1 MTGTRFQPPPRAS
14 DPCRANHLG
23 PGVNTSHRASS
34 VYPKYFGLK
43 EPSFSIAPDP
53 RYLFLSDQHREALAH
68 LLYGANESG
77 GFVLLT
83 GEVGTGK
90 TTVCRAFLEQ
100 LPETVDVALVLNP
113 VQSPNE
119 LLTNICEEF
128 RIELPRGKRSNKVL
142 VDALN
147 GFLLQAYANGRRPLL
162 IIDEAQNLPRQALE
176 QVRLLT
182 NLETTKHKLLQIFLI
197 GQPELRRLLETQALR
212 QLDQRITARF
222 HLTPLDLEET
232 GDYIRHRLAVAGVDR
247 PLFTAR
253 AIRRIHEYSGGIPRV
268 INILCD
274 RALLGACVTRGSQV
288 DPGIVATAARE
299 VRGEA
304 LDGPPPRQPRRLA
317 LIALVSFL
325 LATFAGLLAQVL
337 LTPERRELL
346 ADWWSGETSLMA
358 LVESVA
364 PSMSAP
370 ASTDGV
376 SIGTEP
382 AQVDAPPPSP
392 GSASPTDA
400 PVSESPPDPG
410 TPAAVPDGLVASETG
425 GVPPEAVGTAQV
437 SIASLA
443 LPEPEAMR
451 VLLRRWGLD
460 LKTTGAGDLCA
471 HIRPLGLGCESE
483 QGRLSHVRF
492 FNLPALLRVADR
504 DGVPHYLVLGELDAA
519 EARLDRPDGH
529 SRVPLA
535 ELESVWSG
543 DYRLVWQLP
552 PGGSTLIRPGAVG
565 EEVRWLRD
573 LVSRVPGLAMLP
585 GPADRYDVTLESAL
599 RAFQASKGLT
609 ADGIAGPRTF
619 IALYQTAGVDGVPRL
634 DEDLSANLSMDV
646 TP

>member
-1 MTGTRFQPPPRAS
+1 M
-14 DPCRANHLG
+14 
-23 PGVNTSHRASS
+23 
-34 VYPKYFGLK
+34 YPKYFGLK

-53 RYLFLSDQHREALAH
+53 HYLFLSDQHREALAH
-68 LLYGANESG
+68 LLYGASESG

-100 LPETVDVALVLNP
+100 LPEGVDVALILNP

-128 RIELPRGKRSNKVL
+128 GIELPRGKRSNKVL
-142 VDALN
+142 IDALN
-147 GFLLQAYANGRRPLL
+147 GFLLDAYANGRRPLL
-162 IIDEAQNLPRQALE
+162 IIDEAQSLPRQALE

-197 GQPELRRLLETQALR
+197 GQPELRQLLQTKSLR

-232 GDYIRHRLAVAGVDR
+232 GEYIRHRLAVAGVDR

-253 AIRRIHEYSGGIPRV
+253 AIRQIYEYSGGIPRL

-274 RALLGACVTRGSQV
+274 RALLGAYVTRGSQV
-288 DPGIVATAARE
+288 DSEIVVTAARE
-299 VRGEA
+299 VRGEVTN
-304 LDGPPPRQPRRLA
+304 DPPPHRPRRLA

-325 LATFAGLLAQVL
+325 LATLVGLLAQTL
-337 LTPERRELL
+337 LTSEQRVAL
-346 ADWWSGETSLMA
+346 ANWWSDKATSIPLANIAAPKPSALVDGPGVVPPVMADPEAAKAMASPEVAETS
-358 LVESVA
+358 STPKPVA
-364 PSMSAP
+364 
-370 ASTDGV
+370 
-376 SIGTEP
+376 
-382 AQVDAPPPSP
+382 DAN
-392 GSASPTDA
+392 
-400 PVSESPPDPG
+400 PVAIK
-410 TPAAVPDGLVASETG
+410 T
-425 GVPPEAVGTAQV
+425 
-437 SIASLA
+437 LA

-460 LKTTGAGDLCA
+460 LKTTGLGDLCA

-492 FNLPALLRVADR
+492 FNLPALLQVAAQD
-504 DGVPHYLVLGELDAA
+504 DAPGYLVLGELGGEMAT
-519 EARLDRPDGH
+519 LDRPDGQVQ
-529 SRVPLA
+529 VPVS
-535 ELESVWSG
+535 ELEAVWSG

-552 PGGSTLIRPGAVG
+552 PNGSTLIRPGAVG

-573 LVSRVPGLAMLP
+573 LLSRVPGLAMLP
-585 GPADRYDVTLESAL
+585 GPTDRFDVTLESAL

-619 IALYQTAGVDGVPRL
+619 IALYQSVGLDGIPRL
-634 DEDLSANLSMDV
+634 DPTLTARLSME
-646 TP
+646 PRP

>member
-1 MTGTRFQPPPRAS
+1 M
-14 DPCRANHLG
+14 
-23 PGVNTSHRASS
+23 
-34 VYPKYFGLK
+34 
-43 EPSFSIAPDP
+43 
-53 RYLFLSDQHREALAH
+53 SDQHREALAH

-100 LPETVDVALVLNP
+100 LPEGVDVALVLNP

-128 RIELPRGKRSNKVL
+128 RIELPHGRRSNKVL
-142 VDALN
+142 IDALN
-147 GFLLQAYANGRRPLL
+147 GFLLHAYANGRRPLL

-176 QVRLLT
+176 QIRLLT

-197 GQPELRRLLETQALR
+197 GQPELRRLLETQSLR

-288 DPGIVATAARE
+288 DPDIVATAARE

-304 LDGPPPRQPRRLA
+304 LEAMPPRSPGRLV
-317 LIALVSFL
+317 LIAVASFL
-325 LATFAGLLAQVL
+325 VATLVGLLAQTL
-337 LTPERRELL
+337 LTPERRALL
-346 ADWWSGETSLMA
+346 AGWWSGETAFMSLVGA
-358 LVESVA
+358 VVPSATSVA
-364 PSMSAP
+364 
-370 ASTDGV
+370 
-376 SIGTEP
+376 EP
-382 AQVDAPPPSP
+382 VRIE
-392 GSASPTDA
+392 ASPEPGTRLTDA
-400 PVSESPPDPG
+400 PVSESPVVAAPEVPG
-410 TPAAVPDGLVASETG
+410 VADSATAPETPAVPEQSAD
-425 GVPPEAVGTAQV
+425 EAPV
-437 SIASLA
+437 SITSLA
-443 LPEPEAMR
+443 LSESEAMR

-460 LKTTGAGDLCA
+460 LKTIGAGDPCA
-471 HIRPLGLGCESE
+471 HIRPFGLGCESE

-492 FNLPALLRVADR
+492 FNLPALLRLADR
-504 DGVPHYLVLGELDAA
+504 DGTARYLVLSELDVT
-519 EARLDRPDGH
+519 EATLDRPDGRT
-529 SRVPLA
+529 RVPVA

-573 LVSRVPGLAMLP
+573 LVSRVPGLASLP

-609 ADGIAGPRTF
+609 ADGVAGPRTF
-619 IALYQTAGVDGVPRL
+619 IALYQAIGLEGIPRL
-634 DEDLSANLSMDV
+634 DETLATTASMEV
-646 TP
+646 LP

>member
-1 MTGTRFQPPPRAS
+1 M
-14 DPCRANHLG
+14 
-23 PGVNTSHRASS
+23 
-34 VYPKYFGLK
+34 YPKYFGLK

-53 RYLFLSDQHREALAH
+53 HYLFLSDQHREALAH

-100 LPETVDVALVLNP
+100 LPEGVDVALVLNP

-142 VDALN
+142 IDALN
-147 GFLLQAYANGRRPLL
+147 GFLLRAYANGRRSLL

-176 QVRLLT
+176 QIRLLT

-304 LDGPPPRQPRRLA
+304 LDGLPPRSPRRLLAIA
-317 LIALVSFL
+317 LISFV
-325 LATFAGLLAQVL
+325 LATLIGLSAQAL
-337 LTPERRELL
+337 LTPERRQLL
-346 ADWWSGETSLMA
+346 ADWWSGEGTFMTLIASIVPGLA
-358 LVESVA
+358 APASETDTPPVIEPAQVEA
-364 PSMSAP
+364 AP
-370 ASTDGV
+370 ASTEGRGV
-376 SIGTEP
+376 ADTP
-382 AQVDAPPPSP
+382 TPDAPTVAAP
-392 GSASPTDA
+392 GVPETSETSAPDAASASDA
-400 PVSESPPDPG
+400 E
-410 TPAAVPDGLVASETG
+410 
-425 GVPPEAVGTAQV
+425 V
-437 SIASLA
+437 SIAALA
-443 LPEPEAMR
+443 LSESEAMR

-460 LKTTGAGDLCA
+460 LRTVGTGDPCT
-471 HIRPLGLGCESE
+471 HIRPFGLGCEFE

-492 FNLPALLRVADR
+492 FNLPALLRVADQ
-504 DGVPHYLVLGELDAA
+504 DGAPRYLVLGAL
-519 EARLDRPDGH
+519 EADTATLDRPDGPA
-529 SRVPLA
+529 RVPVDA
-535 ELESVWSG
+535 LEAAWSG

-552 PGGSTLIRPGAVG
+552 PGGATLIRPGTVG

-573 LVSRVPGLAMLP
+573 LVSRVPGLSMLP
-585 GPADRYDVTLESAL
+585 GPTDRFDVTLESAL

-609 ADGIAGPRTF
+609 DDGIAGPRTF
-619 IALYQTAGVDGVPRL
+619 MALYQTIGLDGIPRL
-634 DEDLSANLSMDV
+634 DEDLAATISMEV
-646 TP
+646 AP

>member
-1 MTGTRFQPPPRAS
+1 
-14 DPCRANHLG
+14 
-23 PGVNTSHRASS
+23 

-53 RYLFLSDQHREALAH
+53 HYLFLSDQHREALAH

-100 LPETVDVALVLNP
+100 LPEGVDVALVLNP

-142 VDALN
+142 IDALN
-147 GFLLQAYANGRRPLL
+147 GFLLHAYANGRRPLL

-176 QVRLLT
+176 QIRLLT

-222 HLTPLDLEET
+222 HLTPLDLEAT

-253 AIRRIHEYSGGIPRV
+253 AIRCIHEYSGGIPRV

-288 DPGIVATAARE
+288 DPDIVATAARE

-304 LDGPPPRQPRRLA
+304 FDGPLPRSPRRLV
-317 LIALVSFL
+317 LIALVSFI
-325 LATFAGLLAQVL
+325 LATLFGLLAQTL
-337 LTPERRELL
+337 ITPERRELL
-346 ADWWSGETSLMA
+346 AGWWSGETRFMA
-358 LVESVA
+358 LIESVVPA
-364 PSMSAP
+364 ASSP
-370 ASTDGV
+370 ASEEAVTSV
-376 SIGTEP
+376 AEP
-382 AQVDAPPPSP
+382 AQIE
-392 GSASPTDA
+392 ASPEPDTSLTDV
-400 PVSESPPDPG
+400 PVSESPVV
-410 TPAAVPDGLVASETG
+410 AAPEGPVVPDGQRMSETPDG
-425 GVPPEAVGTAQV
+425 PEKTVDAAPV

-443 LPEPEAMR
+443 LSESEAMR

-460 LKTTGAGDLCA
+460 LRTLGAGDPCS
-471 HIRPLGLGCESE
+471 HIRPFGLGCESE

-492 FNLPALLRVADR
+492 FNLPALLRLADQ
-504 DGVPHYLVLGELDAA
+504 DGAPRYLVLGELDVT
-519 EARLDRPDGH
+519 EATLDRPDGRT
-529 SRVPLA
+529 RVPVA

-543 DYRLVWQLP
+543 NYRLVWQLP

-573 LVSRVPGLAMLP
+573 LVSRVPGLARRP

-599 RAFQASKGLT
+599 RAFQTSKGLT
-609 ADGIAGPRTF
+609 ADGVAGPRTF
-619 IALYQTAGVDGVPRL
+619 IALYQTIGLDGIPRL
-634 DEDLSANLSMDV
+634 DETLTTTTSMEV
-646 TP
+646 VP

>member
-1 MTGTRFQPPPRAS
+1 M
-14 DPCRANHLG
+14 
-23 PGVNTSHRASS
+23 
-34 VYPKYFGLK
+34 YPKYFGLK

-53 RYLFLSDQHREALAH
+53 HYLFLSDQHREALAH

-100 LPETVDVALVLNP
+100 LPEGVDVALVLNP

-142 VDALN
+142 IDALN
-147 GFLLQAYANGRRPLL
+147 GFLLRAYANGRRSLL

-176 QVRLLT
+176 QIRLLT

-304 LDGPPPRQPRRLA
+304 LDGLPSRSPRRLLAIA
-317 LIALVSFL
+317 LISFV
-325 LATFAGLLAQVL
+325 LATLIGLSAQAL
-337 LTPERRELL
+337 LTPERRQLL
-346 ADWWSGETSLMA
+346 ADWWSGEGTFMTLIASIVPGLA
-358 LVESVA
+358 APASETDTPPVIEPAQVEA
-364 PSMSAP
+364 AP
-370 ASTDGV
+370 ASTEGRGV
-376 SIGTEP
+376 ADTP
-382 AQVDAPPPSP
+382 TPDAPTVAAP
-392 GSASPTDA
+392 GVPETSETSAPDAASASDA
-400 PVSESPPDPG
+400 E
-410 TPAAVPDGLVASETG
+410 
-425 GVPPEAVGTAQV
+425 V
-437 SIASLA
+437 SIAALA
-443 LPEPEAMR
+443 LSESEAMR

-460 LKTTGAGDLCA
+460 LRTVGTGDPCT
-471 HIRPLGLGCESE
+471 HIRPFGLGCEFE

-492 FNLPALLRVADR
+492 FNLPALLRVADQ
-504 DGVPHYLVLGELDAA
+504 DGAPRYLVLGAL
-519 EARLDRPDGH
+519 EADTATLDRPDGPA
-529 SRVPLA
+529 RVPVDA
-535 ELESVWSG
+535 LEAAWSG

-552 PGGSTLIRPGAVG
+552 PGGATLIRPGTVG

-573 LVSRVPGLAMLP
+573 LVSRVPGLSMLP
-585 GPADRYDVTLESAL
+585 GPTDRFDVTLESAL

-609 ADGIAGPRTF
+609 DDGIAGPRTF
-619 IALYQTAGVDGVPRL
+619 MALYQTIGLDGIPRL
-634 DEDLSANLSMDV
+634 DEDLAATISMEV
-646 TP
+646 AP

>member
-1 MTGTRFQPPPRAS
+1 
-14 DPCRANHLG
+14 
-23 PGVNTSHRASS
+23 

-100 LPETVDVALVLNP
+100 LPASVDVALVLNP

-128 RIELPRGKRSNKVL
+128 RIALPHGKRSNKVL
-142 VDALN
+142 IDALN
-147 GFLLQAYANGRRPLL
+147 GFLLHVYANGRRPLL

-222 HLTPLDLEET
+222 HLTPLDLAET

-253 AIRRIHEYSGGIPRV
+253 AIRRIHDYSGGIPRV

-288 DPGIVATAARE
+288 DPGIVAKAARE

-304 LDGPPPRQPRRLA
+304 LDGPPPRSPRRLV
-317 LIALVSFL
+317 LIALASFL
-325 LATFAGLLAQVL
+325 LATFIGLLAQTL
-337 LTPERRELL
+337 LTPERRAVL

-358 LVESVA
+358 FLGSIVPGA
-364 PSMSAP
+364 SAP
-370 ASTDGV
+370 ASESAMSLGA
-376 SIGTEP
+376 EP
-382 AQVDAPPPSP
+382 AQVASSP
-392 GSASPTDA
+392 ESSASLTDA
-400 PVSESPPDPG
+400 PVPEPPTVAAPD
-410 TPAAVPDGLVASETG
+410 TSAVPDDPAALETSATPEETADAAPVAIET
-425 GVPPEAVGTAQV
+425 
-437 SIASLA
+437 LA
-443 LPEPEAMR
+443 LPESEAMR

-460 LKTTGAGDLCA
+460 LRTTGTGDLCS

-492 FNLPALLRVADR
+492 FNLPALLRVADQ
-504 DGVPHYLVLGELDAA
+504 DGAPRYLVLGELDAI
-519 EARLDRPDGH
+519 EASLDRPDGQT
-529 SRVPLA
+529 RVPVA
-535 ELESVWSG
+535 ELESAWSG

-552 PGGSTLIRPGAVG
+552 PGGSTLIRPGMVG

-573 LVSRVPGLAMLP
+573 LLSRVPGLAMLS

-619 IALYQTAGVDGVPRL
+619 MALYQTIVLNGIPRL
-634 DEDLSANLSMDV
+634 DENLATTVSMEAA
-646 TP
+646 P

>member
-1 MTGTRFQPPPRAS
+1 
-14 DPCRANHLG
+14 
-23 PGVNTSHRASS
+23 

-53 RYLFLSDQHREALAH
+53 HYLFLSDQHREALAH

-100 LPETVDVALVLNP
+100 LPEGVDVALVLNP

-128 RIELPRGKRSNKVL
+128 RIELPHGRRSNKVL
-142 VDALN
+142 IDALN
-147 GFLLQAYANGRRPLL
+147 GFLLHAYANGRRPLL

-176 QVRLLT
+176 QIRLLT

-288 DPGIVATAARE
+288 DPDIVATAARE

-304 LDGPPPRQPRRLA
+304 LEAMPPRSPGRLV
-317 LIALVSFL
+317 LIAVASFL
-325 LATFAGLLAQVL
+325 VATLVGLLAQTL
-337 LTPERRELL
+337 LTPERRALL
-346 ADWWSGETSLMA
+346 AGWWSGETAFMSLVGA
-358 LVESVA
+358 VVPSATSVA
-364 PSMSAP
+364 
-370 ASTDGV
+370 
-376 SIGTEP
+376 EP
-382 AQVDAPPPSP
+382 VRIE
-392 GSASPTDA
+392 ASPEPGTRLTDA
-400 PVSESPPDPG
+400 PVSESPVVAAPEAPG
-410 TPAAVPDGLVASETG
+410 VADSETAPEEPAVPEQSADAA
-425 GVPPEAVGTAQV
+425 PV
-437 SIASLA
+437 SITSLA
-443 LPEPEAMR
+443 LSESEAMR

-460 LKTTGAGDLCA
+460 LKTIGAGDPCA
-471 HIRPLGLGCESE
+471 HIRPFGLGCESE

-492 FNLPALLRVADR
+492 FNLPALLRLADR
-504 DGVPHYLVLGELDAA
+504 DGTARYLVLSELDVT
-519 EARLDRPDGH
+519 EATLDRPDGRT
-529 SRVPLA
+529 RVPVA

-573 LVSRVPGLAMLP
+573 LVSRVPGLTSLP

-609 ADGIAGPRTF
+609 ADGVAGPRTF
-619 IALYQTAGVDGVPRL
+619 IALYQAIGLDGIPRL
-634 DEDLSANLSMDV
+634 DETLATTASMEV
-646 TP
+646 LP

>member
-1 MTGTRFQPPPRAS
+1 M
-14 DPCRANHLG
+14 
-23 PGVNTSHRASS
+23 
-34 VYPKYFGLK
+34 YPKYFGLK

-53 RYLFLSDQHREALAH
+53 HYLFLSDQHREALAH

-100 LPETVDVALVLNP
+100 LPEGVDVALVLNP

-128 RIELPRGKRSNKVL
+128 RIELPHGRRSNKVL
-142 VDALN
+142 IDALN
-147 GFLLQAYANGRRPLL
+147 GFLLHAYANGRRPLL

-176 QVRLLT
+176 QIRLLT

-197 GQPELRRLLETQALR
+197 GQPELRRLLETQSLR

-288 DPGIVATAARE
+288 DPDIVATAARE

-304 LDGPPPRQPRRLA
+304 LEAMPPRSPGRLV
-317 LIALVSFL
+317 LIAVASFL
-325 LATFAGLLAQVL
+325 VATLVGLLAQTL
-337 LTPERRELL
+337 LTPERRALL
-346 ADWWSGETSLMA
+346 AGWWSGETAFMSLVGA
-358 LVESVA
+358 VVPSATSVA
-364 PSMSAP
+364 
-370 ASTDGV
+370 
-376 SIGTEP
+376 EP
-382 AQVDAPPPSP
+382 VRIE
-392 GSASPTDA
+392 ASPEPGTRLTDA
-400 PVSESPPDPG
+400 PVSESPVVAAPEVPG
-410 TPAAVPDGLVASETG
+410 VADSATAPETPAVPEQSAD
-425 GVPPEAVGTAQV
+425 EAPV
-437 SIASLA
+437 SITSLA
-443 LPEPEAMR
+443 LSESEAMR

-460 LKTTGAGDLCA
+460 LKTIGAGDPCA
-471 HIRPLGLGCESE
+471 HIRPFGLGCESE

-492 FNLPALLRVADR
+492 FNLPALLRLADR
-504 DGVPHYLVLGELDAA
+504 DGTARYLVLSELDVT
-519 EARLDRPDGH
+519 EATLDRPDGRT
-529 SRVPLA
+529 RVPVS

-573 LVSRVPGLAMLP
+573 LVSRVPGLASLP

-609 ADGIAGPRTF
+609 ADGVAGPRTF
-619 IALYQTAGVDGVPRL
+619 IALYQAIGLDGIPRL
-634 DEDLSANLSMDV
+634 DETLATTASMEV
-646 TP
+646 LP

>member
-1 MTGTRFQPPPRAS
+1 M
-14 DPCRANHLG
+14 
-23 PGVNTSHRASS
+23 
-34 VYPKYFGLK
+34 YPKYFGLK

-53 RYLFLSDQHREALAH
+53 HYLFLSDQHREALAH

-100 LPETVDVALVLNP
+100 LPEGVDVALVLNP

-142 VDALN
+142 IDALN
-147 GFLLQAYANGRRPLL
+147 GFLLHAYANGRRSLL

-176 QVRLLT
+176 QIRLLT

-304 LDGPPPRQPRRLA
+304 LDGLPSRSPRRLLAIA
-317 LIALVSFL
+317 LISFV
-325 LATFAGLLAQVL
+325 LATLIGLSAQAL
-337 LTPERRELL
+337 LTPERRQLL
-346 ADWWSGETSLMA
+346 ADWWSGEGTFMTLIASIVPGLA
-358 LVESVA
+358 
-364 PSMSAP
+364 AP
-370 ASTDGV
+370 ASEAAMPPV
-376 SIGTEP
+376 TEP
-382 AQVDAPPPSP
+382 AQVEAAPASTEGRGVADTPTPDAPTVAAP
-392 GSASPTDA
+392 GVPETSETSAPDAASASDA
-400 PVSESPPDPG
+400 E
-410 TPAAVPDGLVASETG
+410 
-425 GVPPEAVGTAQV
+425 V
-437 SIASLA
+437 SIAALA
-443 LPEPEAMR
+443 LSESEAMR

-460 LKTTGAGDLCA
+460 LRTVGTGDPCT
-471 HIRPLGLGCESE
+471 HIRPFGLGCEFE

-492 FNLPALLRVADR
+492 FNLPALLRVADQ
-504 DGVPHYLVLGELDAA
+504 DGAPRYLVLGAL
-519 EARLDRPDGH
+519 EADTATLDRSDGPA
-529 SRVPLA
+529 RVPVDA
-535 ELESVWSG
+535 LEAAWSG

-552 PGGSTLIRPGAVG
+552 PGGATLIRPGTVG

-573 LVSRVPGLAMLP
+573 LVSRVPGLSMLP
-585 GPADRYDVTLESAL
+585 GPTDRFDVTLESAL

-609 ADGIAGPRTF
+609 DDGIAGPRTF
-619 IALYQTAGVDGVPRL
+619 MALYQTIGLDGIPRL
-634 DEDLSANLSMDV
+634 DEDLAATISMEV
-646 TP
+646 AP

>member
-1 MTGTRFQPPPRAS
+1 M
-14 DPCRANHLG
+14 
-23 PGVNTSHRASS
+23 
-34 VYPKYFGLK
+34 YPKYFGLK

-53 RYLFLSDQHREALAH
+53 HYLFLSDQHREALAH

-100 LPETVDVALVLNP
+100 LPEGVDVALVLNP

-128 RIELPRGKRSNKVL
+128 RIELPHGRRSNKVL
-142 VDALN
+142 IDALN
-147 GFLLQAYANGRRPLL
+147 GFLLHAYANGRRPLL

-176 QVRLLT
+176 QIRLLT

-197 GQPELRRLLETQALR
+197 GQPELRRLLETQSLR

-288 DPGIVATAARE
+288 DPDIVATAARE

-304 LDGPPPRQPRRLA
+304 LEAMPPRSPGRLV
-317 LIALVSFL
+317 LIAVASFL
-325 LATFAGLLAQVL
+325 VATLVGLLAQTL
-337 LTPERRELL
+337 LTPERRALL
-346 ADWWSGETSLMA
+346 AGWWSGETAFMSLVGA
-358 LVESVA
+358 VVPSATSVA
-364 PSMSAP
+364 
-370 ASTDGV
+370 
-376 SIGTEP
+376 EP
-382 AQVDAPPPSP
+382 VRIE
-392 GSASPTDA
+392 ASPEPGTRLTDA
-400 PVSESPPDPG
+400 PVSESPVVAAPEVPG
-410 TPAAVPDGLVASETG
+410 VADSATAPETPAVPEQSAD
-425 GVPPEAVGTAQV
+425 EAPV
-437 SIASLA
+437 SITSLA
-443 LPEPEAMR
+443 LSESEAMR

-460 LKTTGAGDLCA
+460 LKTIGAGDPCA
-471 HIRPLGLGCESE
+471 HIRPFGLGCESE

-492 FNLPALLRVADR
+492 FNLPALLRLADR
-504 DGVPHYLVLGELDAA
+504 DGTARYLVLSELDVT
-519 EARLDRPDGH
+519 EATLDRPDGRT
-529 SRVPLA
+529 RVPVA

-573 LVSRVPGLAMLP
+573 LVSRVPGLASLP

-609 ADGIAGPRTF
+609 ADGVAGPRTF
-619 IALYQTAGVDGVPRL
+619 IALYQAIGLEGIPRL
-634 DEDLSANLSMDV
+634 DETLATTASMEV
-646 TP
+646 LP

>member
-1 MTGTRFQPPPRAS
+1 M
-14 DPCRANHLG
+14 
-23 PGVNTSHRASS
+23 
-34 VYPKYFGLK
+34 YPKYFGLK

-53 RYLFLSDQHREALAH
+53 HYLFLSDQHREALAH

-100 LPETVDVALVLNP
+100 LPEGVDVALVLNP

-128 RIELPRGKRSNKVL
+128 GIELPRGKRSNKVL
-142 VDALN
+142 IDALN
-147 GFLLQAYANGRRPLL
+147 SFLLNAYANGRRPLL

-176 QVRLLT
+176 QIRLLT

-222 HLTPLDLEET
+222 HLTPFDLEET

-253 AIRRIHEYSGGIPRV
+253 AIRRIHAYSGGIPRV

-304 LDGPPPRQPRRLA
+304 LDGPPPRSPRRLM
-317 LIALVSFL
+317 LIALVSFV
-325 LATFAGLLAQVL
+325 LATLVGLLAQAL
-337 LTPERRELL
+337 ITPERRELL
-346 ADWWSGETSLMA
+346 AGWWSGETRFMA
-358 LVESVA
+358 LIESVVPLASSPALEETTTAVAESVQVESA
-364 PSMSAP
+364 PESESESSEGQSP
-370 ASTDGV
+370 A
-376 SIGTEP
+376 
-382 AQVDAPPPSP
+382 
-392 GSASPTDA
+392 DA
-400 PVSESPPDPG
+400 PVPAESSIVAAPG
-410 TPAAVPDGLVASETG
+410 VLAVPDGQAAPETPA
-425 GVPPEAVGTAQV
+425 VPDESSDATPV

-443 LPEPEAMR
+443 LSESEAMR

-460 LKTTGAGDLCA
+460 LRTIGAGDPCS
-471 HIRPLGLGCESE
+471 HIRPFGLGCESE

-492 FNLPALLRVADR
+492 FNLPALLRLVDQ
-504 DGVPHYLVLGELDAA
+504 DGTARYLVLGELDATDA
-519 EARLDRPDGH
+519 TLDRPDGRT
-529 SRVPLA
+529 RVPVA

-599 RAFQASKGLT
+599 RAFQTSKGLT

-619 IALYQTAGVDGVPRL
+619 IALYQTVGLDGIPRL
-634 DEDLSANLSMDV
+634 DETLATTASMEV
-646 TP
+646 VP